1 VACDANPDTRVKIP
15 DEMRIK
21 GYSPSE
27 AADRLLQMQVRCE
40 ADKIKGEATI
50 ITTISSIIPTLT
62 VATMVM
68 FSSLENSRTLC

>member
-1 VACDANPDTRVKIP
+1 MRVKIP

-27 AADRLLQMQVRCE
+27 AADRLLQMQVRRE

-68 FSSLENSRTLC
+68 FSLLENSRTLC